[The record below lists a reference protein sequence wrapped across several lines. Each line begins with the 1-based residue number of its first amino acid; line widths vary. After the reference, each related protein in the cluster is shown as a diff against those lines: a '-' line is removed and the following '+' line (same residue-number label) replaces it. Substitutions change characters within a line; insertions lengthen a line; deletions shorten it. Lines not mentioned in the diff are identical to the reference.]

1 MDLVIGVDGGGSK
14 TLAVLAESSGRELG
28 RGLAGGCNFQV
39 VGEQAARA
47 TILTAIR
54 TAFERAELP
63 FKTVA
68 GICMGLAGVGRAAD
82 QDWVEDF
89 VREEGLAR
97 RLAIAHDGQLLLWAG
112 TPLGWGVGIV
122 SGTGS
127 IAYGRSPDGREAR
140 AGGWG
145 YLLGD
150 EGSGY
155 AIGRAALQ
163 AVAQAEDERGPAT
176 TLTGRVLAQWKLDQP
191 SDLVRQVYQGGKQ
204 GRIEIAALA
213 EVVLEEAASGDE
225 VAAAIETRA
234 ARELA
239 LQAAAVIRRLGFSG
253 EVPCALGGGVLT
265 HSDRLVEHLLKM
277 AGVEGIELQPVQRVT
292 EPVRGAVRLAI
303 EAISGD

>member
-1 MDLVIGVDGGGSK
+1 MNLVIGVDGGGSK

-28 RGLAGGCNFQV
+28 RGLAGGCNYQV
-39 VGEQAARA
+39 VGEDAARA
-47 TILTAIR
+47 TILAAIR
-54 TAFERAELP
+54 TAFERAGLP
-63 FKTVA
+63 FKTVD
-68 GICMGLAGVGRAAD
+68 GICIGLAGVGRPVD
-82 QDWVEDF
+82 QGWVEDF

-112 TPLGWGVGIV
+112 TPHGWGVGIV

-127 IAYGRSPDGREAR
+127 IAYGRSLDGREAR

-163 AVAQAEDERGPAT
+163 AVTQAEDERGPAT
-176 TLTGRVLAQWKLDQP
+176 SLTARILAQWKLEQTW
-191 SDLVRQVYQGGKQ
+191 DLVSQVYRGGKQ
-204 GRIEIAALA
+204 GRAEIAALA

-225 VAAAIETRA
+225 VAQAIEIQA

-239 LQAAAVIRRLGFSG
+239 LQAATVARRLDFSG
-253 EVPCALGGGVLT
+253 DVPCALGGGVLT
-265 HSDRLVEHLLKM
+265 HSDRLVERLLQTAGA
-277 AGVEGIELQPVQRVT
+277 AGVELVPVQRVT

-303 EAISGD
+303 EVVSNE

>member
-1 MDLVIGVDGGGSK
+1 MNLVIGVDGGGSK

-28 RGLAGGCNFQV
+28 RGLAGGCNYQV
-39 VGEQAARA
+39 VGEEAARA
-47 TILTAIR
+47 TILAAIR
-54 TAFERAELP
+54 IAFERAGLP

-68 GICMGLAGVGRAAD
+68 GICMGLAGVGRPVD
-82 QDWVEDF
+82 QGWVEDF

-97 RLAIAHDGQLLLWAG
+97 RLALAHDGQLLLWAG
-112 TPLGWGVGIV
+112 TPQGWGVGIV

-176 TLTGRVLAQWKLDQP
+176 TLTARILAQWKLEQTW
-191 SDLVRQVYQGGKQ
+191 DLVGQVYRGGKQ
-204 GRIEIAALA
+204 GRVEIAALA
-213 EVVLEEAASGDE
+213 EMVLEEAANGDE
-225 VAAAIETRA
+225 VAQAIETHA
-234 ARELA
+234 ARELVF
-239 LQAAAVIRRLGFSG
+239 QAATVVRRLGFS
-253 EVPCALGGGVLT
+253 EAVPCALGGGVLT
-265 HSDRLVEHLLKM
+265 HSDRLVELLVKT
-277 AGVEGIELQPVQRVT
+277 AGAEGVELQPVERVT

-303 EAISGD
+303 ETISSD